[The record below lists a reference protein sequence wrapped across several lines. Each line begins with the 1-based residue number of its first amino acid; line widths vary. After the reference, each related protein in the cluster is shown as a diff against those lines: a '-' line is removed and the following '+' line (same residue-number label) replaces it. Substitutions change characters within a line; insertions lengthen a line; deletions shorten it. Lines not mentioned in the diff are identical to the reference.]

1 MDTARG
7 WGQRLCGWRA
17 VMSRDPQGSVMG
29 SDSSTSLSLDIFI
42 IDSGTA
48 DGAELSGRDDG
59 IRSDLAQ
66 KLGLWEPS
74 EV

>member
-1 MDTARG
+1 MDTAGG
-7 WGQRLCGWRA
+7 WDQWLCGWRA

-29 SDSSTSLSLDIFI
+29 SDNPTSLSLNIFI

-48 DGAELSGRDDG
+48 ECTELSGRDDS

-66 KLGLWEPS
+66 KLGPREPS